1 VSTYDCKTKI
11 IKELKVLIKLK
22 SEQQAITVSNLRGGI
37 GDLTRED
44 IFTPEEGCGKTRIC
58 AILTIPPGNSI
69 GEHTHG
75 PDAEMYY
82 ILSGTLQI
90 TDNGITK
97 DLNPGDAVFTGD
109 GNAHSVINVSS
120 EPASMLAVIMK

>member
-1 VSTYDCKTKI
+1 M
-11 IKELKVLIKLK
+11 IKLK
-22 SEQQAITVSNLRGGI
+22 SERQAQTVSNLRGGI
-37 GDLTRED
+37 GDLTRDD
-44 IFTPEEGCGKTRIC
+44 IFTTDEACGKTNVVAEI
-58 AILTIPPGNSI
+58 TFPPGNSI

-75 PDAEMYY
+75 PDAEMYF

-97 DLNPGDAVFTGD
+97 DLKPGDAVFTGN
-109 GNAHSVINVSS
+109 GNAHSVINVSG

>member
-1 VSTYDCKTKI
+1 
-11 IKELKVLIKLK
+11 LKVLIKLK
-22 SEQQAITVSNLRGGI
+22 GEQTAITISNLRGGI
-37 GDLTRED
+37 GDLTRSD
-44 IFTPEEGCGKTRIC
+44 IFTTDEACGKTNVI
-58 AILTIPPGNSI
+58 AVITFPPGNSI

-97 DLNPGDAVFTGD
+97 DLVPGDAVFTGD
-109 GNAHSVINVSS
+109 GNAHSVINVSN
-120 EPASMLAVIMK
+120 EPASMLAIIIK